1 MYFHLVWIKEKNWEK
16 YDLDVLLWWWDE
28 DFIRKFLWVRWV
40 VIVSINEFKED
51 PETFWNIKVSTDF
64 NGSDVEIFMQGEDL
78 WERLY
83 FIIFLWITPTKAN
96 YIKNPISEE
105 EVNQLIESNT
115 LKIQEEDEKVR
126 KQQELAELKEQKKYE
141 ESSIA
146 EWLKI
151 INSNIDHIEQLIK
164 AWVWIISWSDL
175 KQLDEYLNEMKKIRL
190 WTNFNKMAMMV
201 LEAHSLMKKVENEI
215 FEANKDQKFL
225 IDGNS
230 AVSNIDV
237 LSEYFYSNKISEK
250 AKLQP
255 SGLKTSESI
264 SNMLWFNAV
273 LFNLLRRD
281 VNNTFDNTANDEIF
295 SVVLELLE
303 YIVICSIIVICL
315 MRLGSSLLWSDKF
328 SLYLLPAMWWLWL
341 LLYLYNNLNLKWIM
355 LQVVWFIALL
365 LFYWWWLNLLLSTFA
380 L

>member
-51 PETFWNIKVSTDF
+51 SETFWNIKVSTDF

-225 IDGNS
+225 VDENS
-230 AVSNIDV
+230 SVSNIDV
-237 LSEYFYSNKISEK
+237 LSEYFYSNRISEK

-264 SNMLWFNAV
+264 SNILWSNAV

-281 VNNTFDNTANDEIF
+281 VNNTFDNTAGDEIF
-295 SVVLELLE
+295 SIVLELVE
-303 YIVICSIIVICL
+303 YIIICSIIIISL
-315 MRLGSSLLWSDKF
+315 MWLGSSLLWSDKF

-341 LLYLYNNLNLKWIM
+341 LLYLFNNLNLKWIM

-365 LFYWWWLNLLLSTFA
+365 LIYWWGLNLLLSTFA

>member
-225 IDGNS
+225 VDENS
-230 AVSNIDV
+230 SVSNIDV
-237 LSEYFYSNKISEK
+237 LSEYFYSNRISEK

-264 SNMLWFNAV
+264 SNILWSNAV

-281 VNNTFDNTANDEIF
+281 VNNTFDNTAGDEIF
-295 SVVLELLE
+295 SIVLELVE
-303 YIVICSIIVICL
+303 YIIICSIIIISL
-315 MRLGSSLLWSDKF
+315 MWLGSSLLWSDKF

-341 LLYLYNNLNLKWIM
+341 LLYLFNNLNLKWIM
-355 LQVVWFIALL
+355 LQVVWFIVLL
-365 LFYWWWLNLLLSTFA
+365 LIYWWGLNLLLSTFA

>member
-225 IDGNS
+225 VDENS
-230 AVSNIDV
+230 SVSNIDV
-237 LSEYFYSNKISEK
+237 LSEYFYSNRISEK

-264 SNMLWFNAV
+264 SNILWSNAV

-281 VNNTFDNTANDEIF
+281 VNNTFDNTAGDEIF
-295 SVVLELLE
+295 SIVLELVE
-303 YIVICSIIVICL
+303 YIIICSIIIISL
-315 MRLGSSLLWSDKF
+315 MWLGSSLLWSDRF

-341 LLYLYNNLNLKWIM
+341 LLYLFNNLNLKWIM

-365 LFYWWWLNLLLSTFA
+365 LIYWWGLNLLLSTFA

>member
-105 EVNQLIESNT
+105 GVNQLIESNT

-225 IDGNS
+225 VDENS
-230 AVSNIDV
+230 SVSNIDV
-237 LSEYFYSNKISEK
+237 LSEYFYSNRISEK

-264 SNMLWFNAV
+264 SNILWSNAV

-281 VNNTFDNTANDEIF
+281 VNNTFDNTAGDEIF
-295 SVVLELLE
+295 SIVLELVE
-303 YIVICSIIVICL
+303 YIIICSIIIISL
-315 MRLGSSLLWSDKF
+315 MWLGSSLLWSDKF

-341 LLYLYNNLNLKWIM
+341 LLYLFNNLNLKWIM

-365 LFYWWWLNLLLSTFA
+365 LIYWWGLNLLLSTFA

>member
-115 LKIQEEDEKVR
+115 LKIQEEDEKVK

-225 IDGNS
+225 VDENS
-230 AVSNIDV
+230 SVSNIDV
-237 LSEYFYSNKISEK
+237 LSEYFYSNRISEK

-264 SNMLWFNAV
+264 SNILWFNAV

-281 VNNTFDNTANDEIF
+281 VNNTFDNTAGDEIF
-295 SVVLELLE
+295 SIVLELVE
-303 YIVICSIIVICL
+303 YIIICSIIIISL
-315 MRLGSSLLWSDKF
+315 MWLGSSLLWSDKF

-341 LLYLYNNLNLKWIM
+341 LLYLFNNLNLKWIM

-365 LFYWWWLNLLLSTFA
+365 LIYWWGLNLLLSTFA

>member
-51 PETFWNIKVSTDF
+51 SETFWNIKVSTDF

-225 IDGNS
+225 VDENS
-230 AVSNIDV
+230 SVSNIDV

-264 SNMLWFNAV
+264 SNILWSNAV

-281 VNNTFDNTANDEIF
+281 VNNTFDNTAGDEIF
-295 SVVLELLE
+295 SIVLELVE
-303 YIVICSIIVICL
+303 YIIICSIIIISL
-315 MRLGSSLLWSDKF
+315 MWLGSSLLWSDKF

-341 LLYLYNNLNLKWIM
+341 LLYLFNNLNLKWIM

-365 LFYWWWLNLLLSTFA
+365 LIYWWGLNLLLSTFA

>member
-225 IDGNS
+225 VDENS
-230 AVSNIDV
+230 SVSNIDV

-264 SNMLWFNAV
+264 SNILWSNAV

-281 VNNTFDNTANDEIF
+281 VNNTFDNTAGDEIF
-295 SVVLELLE
+295 SIVLELVE
-303 YIVICSIIVICL
+303 YIIICSIIIISL
-315 MRLGSSLLWSDKF
+315 MWLGSSLLWSDKF

-341 LLYLYNNLNLKWIM
+341 LLYLFNNLNLKWIM

-365 LFYWWWLNLLLSTFA
+365 LIYWWGLNLLLSTFA

>member
-28 DFIRKFLWVRWV
+28 DFIRKFLWIRWV
-40 VIVSINEFKED
+40 VIVSINEFKEE

-64 NGSDVEIFMQGEDL
+64 NGNDIDIYMQWEDI

-96 YIKNPISEE
+96 YIKDPISEE
-105 EVNQLIESNT
+105 EINQLIESNT
-115 LKIQEEDEKVR
+115 LKIKAEDEVVR

-151 INSNIDHIEQLIK
+151 INSNIDHIEQLLK
-164 AWVWIISWSDL
+164 AWVWVISWSDL

-201 LEAHSLMKKVENEI
+201 LEAHSLMKRVEQQI
-215 FEANKDQKFL
+215 FEANVDQKFL
-225 IDGNS
+225 VDGNS
-230 AVSNIDV
+230 SVSNIDV
-237 LSEYFYSNKISEK
+237 LSEYFYSNKVSEK

-264 SNMLWFNAV
+264 SSILWTNAV

-281 VNNTFDNTANDEIF
+281 INDTASKTDIDEYF
-295 SVVLELLE
+295 SIVLELIE
-303 YIVICSIIVICL
+303 YIVICSIIVITL
-315 MRLGSSLLWSDKF
+315 MWLWDQLLWAGNF

-341 LLYLYNNLNLKWIM
+341 LLYLLNSLELKWFSLHI
-355 LQVVWFIALL
+355 VGFIALL
-365 LFYWWWLNLLLSTFA
+365 LIYWWWLNLLLSTFA